1 MDFKIKIPKPM
12 IPWIASAGVVTV
24 CAAAGVATILYN
36 NSQPVAPK
44 EEIVLSILDELS
56 FTAENRTQDV
66 LLINPADNSYDLV
79 ITFLDE
85 KGKVI
90 FTSETLKPGSQQK
103 SIQLSRT
110 VNPDESTFTVVYD
123 CMENQKAVE
132 TVQVETAV
140 NVQ

>member
-1 MDFKIKIPKPM
+1 MDFKIKIPKKM
-12 IPWIASAGVVTV
+12 IPWIASAGVVTAT
-24 CAAAGVATILYN
+24 AAVGVATILHN
-36 NSQPVAPK
+36 NNQPVAPK

-90 FTSETLKPGSQQK
+90 FTSEMLKPGSQQK

>member
-24 CAAAGVATILYN
+24 CAAAGAAAILYN

-56 FTAENRTQDV
+56 Y
-66 LLINPADNSYDLV
+66 PADNSYDLV
-79 ITFLDE
+79 ISFLDE
-85 KGKVI
+85 KGKEI
-90 FTSETLKPGSQQK
+90 FVSESLKPGSIQK
-103 SIQLSRT
+103 TIQLSRK
-110 VNPDESTFTVVYD
+110 VNPDESVFTVVYE
-123 CMENQKAVE
+123 CMENQKTVE
-132 TVQVETAV
+132 TVRVETGV

>member
-1 MDFKIKIPKPM
+1 MDFKIKIPKKM
-12 IPWIASAGVVTV
+12 IPWIASAGVVTAT
-24 CAAAGVATILYN
+24 AAVGVATILRN
-36 NSQPVAPK
+36 TNQPVAPK

>member
-1 MDFKIKIPKPM
+1 MDFKIKIPKNM
-12 IPWIASAGVVTV
+12 IPWIASGVVVTGG
-24 CAAAGVATILYN
+24 AAVGVATILYN

-44 EEIVLSILDELS
+44 EEIVLSILEELS

-85 KGKVI
+85 KGKEI
-90 FTSETLKPGSQQK
+90 FVSESLKPGSIQK
-103 SIQLSRT
+103 TIQLSRK
-110 VNPDESTFTVVYD
+110 VNPDESVFTVVYE
-123 CMENQKAVE
+123 CMENQKTVE
-132 TVQVETAV
+132 TVRVETGV

>member
-24 CAAAGVATILYN
+24 CAAAGAAAILYN

-56 FTAENRTQDV
+56 FTADNRTQDV

-79 ITFLDE
+79 ISFLDE
-85 KGKVI
+85 KGKEI
-90 FTSETLKPGSQQK
+90 FVSESLKPGSIQK
-103 SIQLSRT
+103 TIQLSKK
-110 VNPDESTFTVVYD
+110 VNPDESVFTVVYE
-123 CMENQKAVE
+123 CMENQKTVE
-132 TVQVETAV
+132 TVRVETGV

>member
-1 MDFKIKIPKPM
+1 MDFKIKIPKKM
-12 IPWIASAGVVTV
+12 IPWIASAGVVTAT
-24 CAAAGVATILYN
+24 AAVGVATILRN
-36 NSQPVAPK
+36 TNQPVSQK